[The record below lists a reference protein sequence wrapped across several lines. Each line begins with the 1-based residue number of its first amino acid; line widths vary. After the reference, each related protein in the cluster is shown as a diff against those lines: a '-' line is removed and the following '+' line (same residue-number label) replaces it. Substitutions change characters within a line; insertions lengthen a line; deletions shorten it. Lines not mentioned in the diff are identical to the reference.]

1 MPAKVRSFCKR
12 HRAFLLSCAL
22 FALLCVLLARAGQ
35 RPDRY
40 AVQAEW
46 DAQARTLRVEQ
57 TVLLTNRTGAALS
70 VLDFHLYANAFSQE
84 ESAPVLPQER

>member
-22 FALLCVLLARAGQ
+22 FALLCVLLTRAGQ

-46 DAQARTLRVEQ
+46 DGVVWYH
-57 TVLLTNRTGAALS
+57 TVALG
-70 VLDFHLYANAFSQE
+70 V
-84 ESAPVLPQER
+84 SAGEALVAYGRWV

>member
-22 FALLCVLLARAGQ
+22 FALLCVLLTRAGQ

-46 DAQARTLRVEQ
+46 DAQA
-57 TVLLTNRTGAALS
+57 LS
-70 VLDFHLYANAFSQE
+70 LIHI
-84 ESAPVLPQER
+84 

>member
-22 FALLCVLLARAGQ
+22 FALLCVLLTRAGR

-40 AVQAEW
+40 TVQAEW
-46 DAQARTLRVEQ
+46 FSRVEK
-57 TVLLTNRTGAALS
+57 TSNH
-70 VLDFHLYANAFSQE
+70 F
-84 ESAPVLPQER
+84 